1 MIMKKT
7 RFPYISFATS
17 IISMLALI
25 GFTIFEIIA
34 YYDISTAEYRYGN
47 DTMPLVGLAVLVYP
61 IIALYGVV
69 SSWYCGANANTIWL
83 KIVSHIMLIVFS
95 LILLPFCLWFLA
107 TIIGL
112 IF

>member
-1 MIMKKT
+1 MDNRK
-7 RFPYISFATS
+7 FPYISFIAS
-17 IISMLALI
+17 CLSVLGLIILTIMLIVVYIEDSNRAYGNSTPLI
-25 GFTIFEIIA
+25 GLLI
-34 YYDISTAEYRYGN
+34 
-47 DTMPLVGLAVLVYP
+47 LCYP

-107 TIIGL
+107 SIIGL